1 MLRKLLQLPLARDK
15 ENGSVIVLALM
26 ILAIMTV
33 IGIMSADTIM
43 TENFIVRNT
52 AIHKQN
58 VNLVEAALMEG
69 LQDVIQ
75 IDATDPSNLDPD
87 SSPSDWIVSKDTN
100 WTTDDW
106 YKPDSTGQLLTSGNS
121 DTPELV
127 THDKANS
134 ISILKDR
141 GEDDNNN
148 LRIAIVGWE
157 LESGST
163 AKMTGGGAPP
173 CKQGR
178 VLGEYV
184 SLDSSDKDNGFGM
197 LRMELGVRRY
207 FY

>member
-1 MLRKLLQLPLARDK
+1 MVRKLLQLPLARDR

-33 IGIMSADTIM
+33 IAIMSADTTI

-52 AIHKQN
+52 AIHRQN

-87 SSPSDWIVSKDTN
+87 SSSSDWIVSKDTN

-106 YKPDSTGQLLTSGNS
+106 YKPDSTTRCLTTGNS
-121 DTPELV
+121 VIPDLV
-127 THDKANS
+127 TNDNTNS
-134 ISILKDR
+134 LSILSDR
-141 GEDDNNN
+141 GEDDNNT
-148 LRIAIVGWE
+148 LRIALVGWE

-173 CKQGR
+173 CKKGR

-184 SLDSSDKDNGFGM
+184 SLDSSSKDNGFGM